1 MLNVIDL
8 SVVFPARAEKL
19 VDLAE
24 DLSLSRNQI
33 RMFDRFF
40 GFETFHCDHAEPL
53 DRLLA
58 RASEEVMA
66 RNHHHRPALSHAVHC
81 HTLLS
86 THVFG
91 QAPSLDQTPAS
102 ATGPACLQA
111 FAAAGVEVFGATMNH
126 CATGLSMLGL
136 LDHLLDPGAL
146 GLILI
151 GEKAFHPAIRV
162 IENTT
167 IMGEAA
173 AAVLVGHVPGPFEV
187 VETFVR
193 HAPQFWKNTGLRGEN
208 YLDGFDS
215 AYLQLAS
222 STLSD
227 ALAQFGRRPEDLR
240 WIMPH
245 NVNAPSWYQ
254 VAEDAGFQKAQ
265 LRLSTIGCYGHC
277 FGVDPF
283 LNLWRGA
290 QDGVL
295 VPGDEV
301 LLFSIGLG
309 ATASCALLRVTDV
322 PLPQLFQTSGVS

>member
-1 MLNVIDL
+1 MLNLIDL
-8 SVVFPARAEKL
+8 SVEFPARQEKL

-40 GFETFHCDHAEPL
+40 GFETFHCDHNEPL
-53 DRLLA
+53 DALLS
-58 RASEEVMA
+58 RATDGLMA
-66 RNHHHRPALSHAVHC
+66 RNPHHRAALSHAVHC
-81 HTLLS
+81 HTLLT

-91 QAPSLDQTPAS
+91 QSS
-102 ATGPACLQA
+102 AVAQSPACLA
-111 FAAAGVEVFGATMNH
+111 GFASEGVEVFSATMNH

-136 LDHLLDPGAL
+136 LDHLLDPGDL

-173 AAVLVGHVPGPFEV
+173 AAVLVGHAPGPFEV
-187 VETFVR
+187 IDTFVR

-208 YLDGFDS
+208 YLEGFDS
-215 AYLQLAS
+215 AYLHLAS
-222 STLSD
+222 STLRD
-227 ALAQFGRRPEDLR
+227 ALAHFDRTARSLR

-254 VAEDAGFQKAQ
+254 VAEDAGLDKAQ

-295 VPGDEV
+295 QPGDEV

-322 PLPQLFQTSGVS
+322 PLPLPFPTNGVSR

>member
-1 MLNVIDL
+1 MLSILDL
-8 SVVFPARAEKL
+8 SVVFPARQEKL
-19 VDLAE
+19 ADLAD

-33 RMFDRFF
+33 RMYDRFF

-53 DRLLA
+53 DTLLA
-58 RASEEVMA
+58 RATETLMQ
-66 RNHHHRPALSHAVHC
+66 RNHHRRAALSHAVHC
-81 HTLLS
+81 HTLLT

-91 QAPSLDQTPAS
+91 GRTSDILA
-102 ATGPACLQA
+102 G
-111 FAAAGVEVFGATMNH
+111 FAAGGTEVFSATMNH
-126 CATGLSMLGL
+126 CATGLSMLGM
-136 LDHLLDPGAL
+136 LDHLLGPDEL

-173 AAVLVGHVPGPFEV
+173 AAVLVGRTPGPFEV
-187 VETFVR
+187 IDTFTR

-208 YLDGFDS
+208 YLAGFDS
-215 AYLQLAS
+215 EYVRLAS
-222 STLSD
+222 STLRD
-227 ALAQFGRRPEDLR
+227 ALQHFGRSGADLR
-240 WIMPH
+240 WVMPH

-254 VAEDAGFQKAQ
+254 VAEEAGLAKDK

-290 QDGVL
+290 QDEVL
-295 VPGDEV
+295 QPGDEV

-309 ATASCALLRVTDV
+309 ATASCALLRVTDTALST
-322 PLPQLFQTSGVS
+322 PTLQTGDFQ